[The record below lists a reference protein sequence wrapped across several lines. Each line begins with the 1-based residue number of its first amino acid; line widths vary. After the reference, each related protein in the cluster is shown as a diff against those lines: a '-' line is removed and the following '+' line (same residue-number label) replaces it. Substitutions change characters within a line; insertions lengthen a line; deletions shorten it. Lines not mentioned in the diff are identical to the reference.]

1 MFEKL
6 GHLIVN
12 RRKRT
17 LALFFLAII
26 TLGGVGSM
34 VFSRLDSGGYSDP
47 KSESA
52 KVWTYL
58 TDTFK
63 VKDPA
68 VVLVVK
74 SKTTVDDP
82 EVISTALEL
91 ETKVRAEGSAEKVI
105 SYWTAGKLPMLRS
118 NDGKSA
124 YIFVYLKSN
133 DFSSV
138 DAIGGHYRKTYEGIY
153 KNVEVLAS
161 GGAIFANSINGKI
174 KVDLKLAESISIPLT
189 FVLLIFVFGAMA
201 ASAMPLVI
209 GITSILGAFF
219 ILYLITL
226 FTNVSIFAL
235 NQTTGLGLGL
245 GIDYALLIVNR
256 FREELH
262 HGKDIETS
270 VVNTLTTAGK
280 TVFYSGLT
288 VMITLISLMFFPQY
302 FLKSMGYAGVA
313 VVALAVAGALIP
325 LPAILALLGRRIDF
339 GVLRK
344 RAITPK
350 EDGRWAD
357 IARTVMRKPVAV
369 VVLSLIILSLFISPI
384 KNIVFSQV
392 DSRVLPANNSSA
404 IAARFISE
412 NFSGQEGNPIE
423 IIIPHGASQVNS
435 INEFK
440 DSLATVP
447 GIIRVGQIEVAGED
461 VRLTAIHSMPPRT
474 PEGQELIHK
483 IRALTKPAGT
493 LIGGVAADYADTQ
506 DATSR
511 TLLWVALWIG
521 LGILILLFIFT
532 GSIILP
538 IKAVLLNIISLAATL
553 GVLTWIFIDGH
564 MRWLVGDFTV
574 TGSVDTGSIVLIA
587 VIAFGLSMDYE
598 LFLLSRI
605 KEEHEAG
612 KSNVESVATGLQR
625 SARIITAAAVLLAVV
640 FGTFCISGIT
650 SIKMLGFGV
659 AFAIL
664 LDATLIR
671 AFLVPALMR
680 LFGERNW
687 WAPKLLKRFTISH

>member
-6 GHLIVN
+6 GHLIVK

-17 LALFFLAII
+17 LGFFFLAILI
-26 TLGGVGSM
+26 LGSVGSM

-52 KVWTYL
+52 QVWTYL

-74 SKTTVDDP
+74 SKTNVDDP
-82 EVISTALEL
+82 DVISTALEL
-91 ETKVRAEGSAEKVI
+91 ETKVRAESSAEKVM

-124 YIFVYLKSN
+124 YIFVYLKST

-138 DAIGGHYRKTYEGIY
+138 DAIGGHYRETYEGAY

-174 KVDLKLAESISIPLT
+174 KDDLKLAESISIPLT

-226 FTNVSIFAL
+226 FTDVSIFAL

-262 HGKDIETS
+262 HGKDVETS
-270 VVNTLTTAGK
+270 VVNTLATAGK

-325 LPAILALLGRRIDF
+325 LPAILALMGKRIDF

-344 RAITPK
+344 SAITPK

-357 IARTVMRKPVAV
+357 IARTVMRRPVAV
-369 VVLSLIILSLFISPI
+369 VVLSLLILSIFIAPI
-384 KNIVFSQV
+384 KDIVFSQV

-404 IAARFISE
+404 IAAKFISD

-423 IIIPHGASQVNS
+423 IIIPNGASQVNS

-440 DSLATVP
+440 DSLAVVP
-447 GIIRVGQIEVAGED
+447 GIVRVGQMEVAGED

-474 PEGQELIHK
+474 PEGQDLIHK

-511 TLLWVALWIG
+511 TLRWVALWIG

-538 IKAVLLNIISLAATL
+538 IKAVLNIISLAATM

-612 KSNVESVATGLQR
+612 KSNIESVATGLQR

-687 WAPKLLKRFTISH
+687 WAPKSLKRFTISH

>member
-6 GHLIVN
+6 GHLIVK

-74 SKTTVDDP
+74 SKTSVDDP
-82 EVISTALEL
+82 AVIETALEL
-91 ETKVRAEGSAEKVI
+91 ESKVRSEQSAEKVM

-118 NDGKSA
+118 TDGKSA

-138 DAIGGHYRKTYEGIY
+138 DAIGGHYRKSYEGTF
-153 KNVEVLAS
+153 KNIDVLAS
-161 GGAIFANSINGKI
+161 GGAVFANSINGKI
-174 KVDLKLAESISIPLT
+174 KDDLKLAESISIPLT

-226 FTNVSIFAL
+226 FTDVSIFAL

-262 HGKDIETS
+262 HGKDVETS
-270 VVNTLTTAGK
+270 VVNTLATAGK

-325 LPAILALLGRRIDF
+325 LPAILALMGKRIDF

-344 RAITPK
+344 SAITPK

-369 VVLSLIILSLFISPI
+369 VVISLIILSLFISPI

-447 GIIRVGQIEVAGED
+447 GIIRVGQMEVAGED

-483 IRALTKPAGT
+483 IRALTKPVGT

-506 DATSR
+506 NATSR
-511 TLLWVALWIG
+511 TLKWVALWIG

-538 IKAVLLNIISLAATL
+538 IKEI
-553 GVLTWIFIDGH
+553 G
-564 MRWLVGDFTV
+564 
-574 TGSVDTGSIVLIA
+574 
-587 VIAFGLSMDYE
+587 
-598 LFLLSRI
+598 
-605 KEEHEAG
+605 
-612 KSNVESVATGLQR
+612 
-625 SARIITAAAVLLAVV
+625 
-640 FGTFCISGIT
+640 
-650 SIKMLGFGV
+650 
-659 AFAIL
+659 
-664 LDATLIR
+664 R
-671 AFLVPALMR
+671 AHV
-680 LFGERNW
+680 
-687 WAPKLLKRFTISH
+687 